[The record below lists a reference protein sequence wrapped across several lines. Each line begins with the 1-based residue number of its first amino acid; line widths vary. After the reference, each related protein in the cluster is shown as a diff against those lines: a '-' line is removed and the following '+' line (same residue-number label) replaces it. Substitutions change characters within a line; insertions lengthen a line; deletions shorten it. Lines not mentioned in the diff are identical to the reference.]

1 MDVAENGELVAGG
14 AVDLFQAMDLKD
26 GSFDSRG
33 R

>member
-1 MDVAENGELVAGG
+1 MDIAQDREFMAGG
-14 AVDLFQAMDLKD
+14 AVDLFQAVDLKD

>member
-1 MDVAENGELVAGG
+1 MDVAQDRELMAGR

-33 R
+33 